1 MAKNYYVILGVTSHA
16 TDDDVRA
23 AYRRLAKEFHPDH
36 HSGGL
41 RAFLDIQ
48 EAYSV
53 LSDAQKRRDYDR
65 QFQSRARPSLPVFGK
80 SVTSTSSGPEPL
92 IPRHGPGRLDD
103 ISLTRSFQ
111 AFTPSFDEIFDRL
124 WSNFRNLTHPKGEG
138 MRNLSVEVPVTPE
151 QARQGGQARILVP
164 SRAYCPTC
172 RGQGAMG
179 YYECPRCA
187 GEGSIVGEYPVN
199 ISFPPGLSG
208 DHTVLVSLER
218 FGIRNIYLSVIF
230 RITARPY

>member
-16 TDDDVRA
+16 TDNDVRA
-23 AYRRLAKEFHPDH
+23 AYRRLAKAFHPDH
-36 HSGGL
+36 YSGGL

-65 QFQSRARPSLPVFGK
+65 HFQSRARPSLPVFGK
-80 SVTSTSSGPEPL
+80 SVTSTSSDPEPL
-92 IPRHGPGRLDD
+92 IPGPTPGRLDN

-111 AFTPSFDEIFDRL
+111 TFTPSFDDIFDRL
-124 WSNFRNLTHPKGEG
+124 WSNFRATTRPKGEG
-138 MRNLSVEVPVTPE
+138 MRNLSIEVPVTPE
-151 QARQGGQARILVP
+151 QARQGGQVRILVP

-172 RGQGAMG
+172 QGQGALG

-199 ISFPPGLSG
+199 IAFPPGLSRN
-208 DHTVLVSLER
+208 HTVLVSLER
-218 FGIRNIYLSVIF
+218 FGIQNIYLSVIF
-230 RITARPY
+230 RVTARPF